1 MIKRNLT
8 VKQQR
13 FIEAFNGNATEAAIM
28 AGYSKK
34 SAKEIGYENLTK
46 HHIVEEIFKREEKKL
61 DELIATRKERQG
73 FWTEMMQ
80 NEGIP
85 AMVRLRASELLGKSE
100 GDFIERRQLENH
112 PIEMPKIIIRL
123 KEPTNAN

>member
-28 AGYSKK
+28 AGYSKN

-46 HHIVEEIFKREEKKL
+46 HVTAGRVSPSVPPAVIF
-61 DELIATRKERQG
+61 A
-73 FWTEMMQ
+73 F
-80 NEGIP
+80 
-85 AMVRLRASELLGKSE
+85 V
-100 GDFIERRQLENH
+100 
-112 PIEMPKIIIRL
+112 
-123 KEPTNAN
+123 